1 MTTRRLALVADDE
14 PSIRNLVT
22 RVVRQLGLDVLAVT
36 NGAAAIAAV
45 QAHRGDLACA
55 ILDVMMPVLNGVDAA
70 HAIQGIAPG
79 LPVVLMSGAIPV
91 QYTEGIERLRLAGI
105 LHKPIALAALR
116 ELIRYNVDDGIAIE
130 AQR

>member
-45 QAHRGDLACA
+45 QAHRRDLACA

-70 HAIQGIAPG
+70 HAIQGIA
-79 LPVVLMSGAIPV
+79 
-91 QYTEGIERLRLAGI
+91 RLRLAGI